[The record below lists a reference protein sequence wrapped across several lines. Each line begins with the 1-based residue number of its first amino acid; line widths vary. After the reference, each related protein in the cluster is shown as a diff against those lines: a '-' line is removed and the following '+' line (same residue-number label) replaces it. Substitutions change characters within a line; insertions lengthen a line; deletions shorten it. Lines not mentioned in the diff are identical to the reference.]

1 MAQLNFDARTV
12 APDTGGADPV
22 PAGWYNVMIDESGK
36 KPTNDGQGAYLETR
50 YNILDGQHAGR
61 KLFHRFNTENHSP
74 KAVEIAYKQL
84 SALCHAT
91 GVLVVQDSQQ
101 LHGIPLKVKVS
112 LREART
118 VTPEGGGAPKTY
130 DASNE
135 IKAWK
140 NINEPTDAA
149 PAGAAPMG
157 GGVPAGFG
165 SPAQAA
171 APMGWAP
178 QQPAQQQPQQPAQ
191 AQPWQQPGVA
201 QQPAAAQ
208 PWQPQAPQQPAA
220 APQQVQQPWQPQQP
234 AQQFQPAQQQAPQQP
249 AQGQP
254 WQPQAPAP
262 VQQQQP
268 AQQPQQAAPWAGAN
282 PAQATPPWQQP
293 R

>member
-22 PAGWYNVMIDESGK
+22 PAGWYNVAIDESGK

-50 YNILDGQHAGR
+50 YNVLDGQYAGR
-61 KLFHRFNTENHSP
+61 KLFHRFNTENHSQ

-91 GVLVVQDSQQ
+91 GVMVVQDSQQ
-101 LHGIPLKVKVS
+101 LHNIPLKVKVS

-140 NINEPTDAA
+140 NINEPTDVV

-157 GGVPAGFG
+157 GVPAGFG
-165 SPAQAA
+165 MAPQAA

-178 QQPAQQQPQQPAQ
+178 QQQPVQQQPQQPAQ
-191 AQPWQQPGVA
+191 AQPWQQPSVA

-220 APQQVQQPWQPQQP
+220 APQQAPVQQPWQPQQLLRLLLSRARRCHP
-234 AQQFQPAQQQAPQQP
+234 SEGQAY
-249 AQGQP
+249 AR
-254 WQPQAPAP
+254 
-262 VQQQQP
+262 
-268 AQQPQQAAPWAGAN
+268 GADHEYLSGISVC
-282 PAQATPPWQQP
+282 AL
-293 R
+293 